1 MRTHYTSRSNTAR
14 FRARQTRRDD
24 EERRTY
30 HTRGS
35 NVGGSNIGGSNT
47 GGSNTG
53 GSMSK
58 GKGEMSMWTPIVVI
72 AGIVLGLVVCACW
85 SAHEEECE

>member
-35 NVGGSNIGGSNT
+35 NVGGSNT
-47 GGSNTG
+47 GGSNAG
-53 GSMSK
+53 GSMSE
-58 GKGEMSMWTPIVVI
+58 GEGEMSMWTPIVVI